1 MAVSGN
7 SGARASQPGRELRI
21 SSREAA
27 DFRDR
32 FENHAVHISVIEQE
46 AAELRRTV
54 QETRDQ
60 IIAV

>member
-1 MAVSGN
+1 
-7 SGARASQPGRELRI
+7 LRI